1 MRGKPLKTLGD
12 LFSNALARQIENV
25 FEKSRYFASRRMR
38 KAARDMCPK
47 ARELRMERADL
58 RSIGE
63 RSGAP
68 VAHKFYPAYSQSDS
82 TFSFQYPASGARSTF
97 CGL

>member
-1 MRGKPLKTLGD
+1 MLWPGKIKK
-12 LFSNALARQIENV
+12 V

-38 KAARDMCPK
+38 KSARDMCPK

-68 VAHKFYPAYSQSDS
+68 VAHKSYPAYSQSDS

-97 CGL
+97 CWL